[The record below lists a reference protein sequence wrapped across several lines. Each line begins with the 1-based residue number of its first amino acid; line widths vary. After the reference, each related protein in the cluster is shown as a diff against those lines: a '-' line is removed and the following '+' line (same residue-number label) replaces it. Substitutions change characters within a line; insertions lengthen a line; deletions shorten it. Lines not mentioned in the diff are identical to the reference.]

1 MNNFDYDSDI
11 VIVGAGPAGLTAAI
25 YGCRANLSVIILDK
39 TSPGGKIIT
48 TATIENY
55 PGYESITGPDL
66 GLKMFTQAQQLGSK
80 FIFNEATNII
90 TTDNYHF
97 VELKNNKVI
106 RAKAIILATGMVN
119 RQIGC
124 PGELDFFHKGI
135 SYCAICDGAFH
146 KGLPIA
152 VVGSGLSA
160 VEESIYLSDIG
171 SEIFLI
177 SNKPKF
183 KCDQLS
189 INRLNRIKNIKVFM
203 NTDTLSF
210 NGKDSLESVTIKN
223 QLTGKQSAISV
234 HGAFI
239 FIGFLPVCPTVNSKS
254 ILSSTT
260 NFIDVD
266 NNCSTNIPGLFAA
279 GDIVSKKIR
288 QISTAVGDGTI
299 AALSAIDYINNKIW
313 N

>member
-1 MNNFDYDSDI
+1 MKKFDYESDI
-11 VIVGAGPAGLTAAI
+11 TIVGAGPAGLTAAI
-25 YGCRANLSVIILDK
+25 YGCRANLSIIILDK
-39 TSPGGKIIT
+39 TSPGGKVIT

-55 PGYESITGPDL
+55 PGFENITGPDL

-80 FIFNEATNII
+80 FIFNEVVNIE
-90 TTDNYHF
+90 TTDEYHY

-106 RAKAIILATGMVN
+106 KTKAVILATGMVN

-124 PGELDFFHKGI
+124 PGELNFFHKGI

-177 SNKPKF
+177 SNKSQF

-189 INRLNRIKNIKVFM
+189 INRLKQIKNIKILM

-210 NGKDSLESVTIKN
+210 NGQDSLESLTIKD
-223 QLTGKQSAISV
+223 QLTGEIKNINV

-254 ILSSTT
+254 ILSENT

-266 NNCSTNIPGLFAA
+266 NNCHTKIPGLFAA
-279 GDIVSKKIR
+279 GDIVSKRIR

-299 AALSAIDYINNKIW
+299 AALSAIDYINNKNW

>member
-1 MNNFDYDSDI
+1 MRNFDYESDI
-11 VIVGAGPAGLTAAI
+11 TIVGAGPAGLTSAI
-25 YGCRANLSVIILDK
+25 YGCRANLSIIILDK
-39 TSPGGKIIT
+39 TSPGGKVIT
-48 TATIENY
+48 TATVENY
-55 PGYESITGPDL
+55 PGFENITGPDL

-80 FIFNEATNII
+80 FIFNEVVNIVTTN
-90 TTDNYHF
+90 DYHY

-106 RAKAIILATGMVN
+106 KTKAVILATGMVN

-124 PGELDFFHKGI
+124 PGELNFFHKGI
-135 SYCAICDGAFH
+135 SYCAICDGSFH

-177 SNKPKF
+177 SNKSQF

-189 INRLNRIKNIKVFM
+189 INRLKEIKNIKILM

-210 NGKDSLESVTIKN
+210 NGKDCLESLTIRD
-223 QLTGKQSAISV
+223 QLTGKEQNINV

-239 FIGFLPVCPTVNSKS
+239 FIGFLPVCPTVNSES
-254 ILSSTT
+254 ILSKNT
-260 NFIDVD
+260 NFIEVD
-266 NNCSTNIPGLFAA
+266 NNCQTKISGIFAA
-279 GDIVSKKIR
+279 GDIISKRIR

-299 AALSAIDYINNKIW
+299 AALSAIDYINNKNW